1 MPLPSILGK
10 ANALLIFFFVFCLHQ
25 TIGFAA
31 PQIHATYEPSLDTAK
46 SLSRN
51 VQPISRRVPVER
63 NNDWVLSWDTWDFPF
78 PISNAA
84 RTLEHF
90 YDAISESVL
99 KEWRFLDPLHS
110 FSVRRGRFELR
121 FDCEESP
128 IAWQMVSF
136 VVGLMA
142 DEAQIGW
149 AGMYQIRLYNP
160 VSRAML
166 RVALKLLAPGDG
178 G

>member
-1 MPLPSILGK
+1 MLLPSVLGK
-10 ANALLIFFFVFCLHQ
+10 ASALLIFFYVFRLHQ
-25 TIGFAA
+25 TLGFTA
-31 PQIHATYEPSLDTAK
+31 PHIYATYEPNLDTAK
-46 SLSRN
+46 SPSKT
-51 VQPISRRVPVER
+51 VQPISPRVLVQRTSE
-63 NNDWVLSWDTWDFPF
+63 WVLSWDTWNFPF
-78 PISNAA
+78 PITNAA

-90 YDAISESVL
+90 YDAVSESVL

-136 VVGLMA
+136 VAGLMA
-142 DEAQIGW
+142 DEAENGW

-160 VSRAML
+160 VSRVML
-166 RVALKLLAPGDG
+166 RVALKLLVPGDG

>member
-1 MPLPSILGK
+1 MLLQSVLGK
-10 ANALLIFFFVFCLHQ
+10 ASTVLIFFCIFCLHQ
-25 TIGFAA
+25 SSGFTA
-31 PQIHATYEPSLDTAK
+31 PQIYATYEPNLDTAK
-46 SLSRN
+46 SLSKN
-51 VQPISRRVPVER
+51 VQPISPRVLVQRTNE
-63 NNDWVLSWDTWDFPF
+63 WILSWDTWDFPF
-78 PISNAA
+78 PISNAP
-84 RTLEHF
+84 RTLEHL
-90 YDAISESVL
+90 YDAVSESVL

-136 VVGLMA
+136 VAGLMA
-142 DEAQIGW
+142 DEAEIGW

-160 VSRAML
+160 VSRVML